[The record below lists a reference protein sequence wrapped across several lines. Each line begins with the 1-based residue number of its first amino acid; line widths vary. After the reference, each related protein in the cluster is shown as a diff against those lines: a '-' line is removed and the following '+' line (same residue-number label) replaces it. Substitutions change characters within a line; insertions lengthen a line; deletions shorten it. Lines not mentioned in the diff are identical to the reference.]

1 MSGNRCTPDVV
12 FSPLAEDIICRSNI
26 AEHDKCPVA
35 STDKVPNY
43 ATVHID
49 IDGRN
54 MPVIVDTGSGASLI
68 DAQVVKSH
76 PRLSIRGLR
85 AYEGNPLYFGDRL
98 ENLMPIIGV
107 IKLNVNVG
115 KPRHEVRIE
124 ALVLREFGCKPGIL
138 LGTRALGAIGAVI
151 NFPKNEMKIGK
162 QILPMTSCKELQ
174 FDARQVRVLLTTR
187 VAACSEQHIKVEI
200 QGKSVLEGQKID
212 GVITPTE
219 EFVDRYSL
227 LTPCTVVRVDFTR
240 IAMIRVLNVNDE
252 PVILR
257 SGSVVGYFTRLMGSQ
272 VHVVTPVNNSGKM
285 GDTHWSESQFD
296 DAFED
301 DDWHQGEKNGE
312 TRESFERKQELIRE
326 IATVTNKS
334 LSAMQR
340 RQLEEVILD
349 NIQVFAQTDYELGY
363 TDVVTHTI
371 NTGEAPPFK
380 SKPYRTGP
388 EGHNEI
394 REQIIKMEKLGVIQ
408 ESDSPWASPVVLVT
422 KKDGSLRF
430 CIDYRRLNLLTVK
443 DAMPLP
449 MISDTLDVLAGS
461 CWFTSLDLLSAYWQV
476 PVAEADKPKTA
487 FISRYGLYEFNRLP
501 FGLTNAPATF
511 QRLMEKVLKGLQWE
525 ITLCYLDDIVVFGT
539 TFREMCS
546 RLDAVF
552 KRLAQYNL
560 KLKVRKCQFALTQ
573 IQY

>member
-1 MSGNRCTPDVV
+1 M
-12 FSPLAEDIICRSNI
+12 
-26 AEHDKCPVA
+26 
-35 STDKVPNY
+35 
-43 ATVHID
+43 
-49 IDGRN
+49 
-54 MPVIVDTGSGASLI
+54 
-68 DAQVVKSH
+68 
-76 PRLSIRGLR
+76 
-85 AYEGNPLYFGDRL
+85 
-98 ENLMPIIGV
+98 
-107 IKLNVNVG
+107 
-115 KPRHEVRIE
+115 
-124 ALVLREFGCKPGIL
+124 
-138 LGTRALGAIGAVI
+138 
-151 NFPKNEMKIGK
+151 
-162 QILPMTSCKELQ
+162 
-174 FDARQVRVLLTTR
+174 
-187 VAACSEQHIKVEI
+187 
-200 QGKSVLEGQKID
+200 
-212 GVITPTE
+212 
-219 EFVDRYSL
+219 
-227 LTPCTVVRVDFTR
+227 
-240 IAMIRVLNVNDE
+240 
-252 PVILR
+252 
-257 SGSVVGYFTRLMGSQ
+257 
-272 VHVVTPVNNSGKM
+272 
-285 GDTHWSESQFD
+285 
-296 DAFED
+296 
-301 DDWHQGEKNGE
+301 
-312 TRESFERKQELIRE
+312 
-326 IATVTNKS
+326 
-334 LSAMQR
+334 
-340 RQLEEVILD
+340 D

-560 KLKVRKCQFALTQ
+560 KVEGTKVSVCFDTNPIFGARS
-573 IQY
+573 